1 MSTEIKSVMV
11 GSTRVISMANLG
23 ATGIRITGALDIYVR
38 PADLLA
44 AIEAEGIGV
53 VVEGTLP
60 EVTVE
65 GDRLMV
71 DGKAWEQMAHLRATR
86 DVRAANV
93 HRDLAILR
101 WLDAHPPEPEVDEAD
116 VEALAREMVGPDLNP
131 LELARMMPAARRAI
145 TSGRVT
151 VTR

>member
-60 EVTVE
+60 PVTVE
-65 GDRLMV
+65 GDSLSV
-71 DGKAWEQMAHLRATR
+71 GATSWPIGHARKHRKGYR
-86 DVRAANV
+86 DEVLTC
-93 HRDLAILR
+93 LALLR
-101 WLDAHPPEPEVDEAD
+101 WLDTHPPAPEVDEAD

-131 LELARMMPAARRAI
+131 LELARMMPAARNAI
-145 TSGRVT
+145 ASGHVT